1 MVSLLNYI
9 PGADAEDA
17 AGEAPASA
25 SPSLSGADAFPPL
38 PSQAAAAPSS
48 AGGSSS
54 GAGTGEPSRPASAP
68 TDNPLLAAFAAER
81 RAMEALRDDVQARL
95 ASFRVRRPWMAR
107 PPAAG
112 SLPACPSACMPFP
125 NAQPDPRY
133 TQPPTH

>member
-38 PSQAAAAPSS
+38 PSQAAAPPPRS

-95 ASFRVRRPWMAR
+95 ASFRVQRPWMAH

-112 SLPACPSACMPFP
+112 SLPASLPACLP
-125 NAQPDPRY
+125 A
-133 TQPPTH
+133 PPQRSV